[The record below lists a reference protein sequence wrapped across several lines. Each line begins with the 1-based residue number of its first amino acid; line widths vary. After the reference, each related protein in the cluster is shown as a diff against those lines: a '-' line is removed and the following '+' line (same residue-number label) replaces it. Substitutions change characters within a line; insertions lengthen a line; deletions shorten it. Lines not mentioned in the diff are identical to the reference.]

1 MEKKIIAYIALEEFK
16 SEDARV
22 IVAKGDMVSVEDW
35 NTLSP
40 AYDQGKFK
48 PLRLSS
54 VIQEA
59 SREAENLANHLDG
72 VAKFNDPLSWKG
84 VEKSF
89 KALKV
94 LMHMVE
100 AAEAQV
106 KTKTTV

>member
-22 IVAKGDMVSVEDW
+22 IVSKGDMVSVEDW
-35 NTLSP
+35 SSLSP
-40 AYDQGKFK
+40 IYDQGKFK

-89 KALKV
+89 KALKA
-94 LMHMVE
+94 LMPIVE
-100 AAEAQV
+100 VAEA